1 MKMFSPQKSGFTL
14 TELLVTIAVIF
25 VLFVLLGAVPPDNH
39 GGIRKGRLIQAVNN
53 ARQIHIATLSMA
65 NDGEANENTALGW
78 PGDLK
83 AHGKIQNI
91 QDFVAILVKEDY
103 LRPSDLKVFAAAEIQ
118 SYRPS
123 DPNGTYT
130 PPFED
135 KNSAFKVYLIRKD
148 APEKEVFL
156 ATKNYTYD
164 TPLNPKAKPFGEDGF
179 IVARKAGD
187 VSMYKKQ
194 QIHNLELI
202 GSLPGGGTV
211 ESAENCLNP

>member
-1 MKMFSPQKSGFTL
+1 MALRKIQGFTL

-25 VLFVLLGAVPPDNH
+25 VLFVLLGGTGTH
-39 GGIRKGRLIQAVNN
+39 CGSSLIKGQLIQAVNN
-53 ARQIHIATLSMA
+53 ARQIHIATLSMV
-65 NDGEANENTALGW
+65 NDGQANENTALGW

-103 LRPSDLKVFAAAEIQ
+103 LRPSDLKVFAAAGIQ
-118 SYRPS
+118 YYTPS

-164 TPLNPKAKPFGEDGF
+164 TSLNSKAKPFGEDGF
-179 IVARKAGD
+179 VIARKAGD

-211 ESAENCLNP
+211 ESASNCLNP